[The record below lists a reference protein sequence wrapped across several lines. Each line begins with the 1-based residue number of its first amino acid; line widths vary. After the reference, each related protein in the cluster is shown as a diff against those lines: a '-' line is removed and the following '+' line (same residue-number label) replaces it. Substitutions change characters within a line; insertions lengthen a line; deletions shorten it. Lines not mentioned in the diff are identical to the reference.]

1 MKSAILFATLLSTLT
16 LTACG
21 PSKEELERQRLEEE
35 AKKQIEFNTDINNAF
50 IKGFADPNDGNN
62 KEERERQE
70 TYESISSPDSRMII
84 GAPDNTEE
92 KQEKE

>member
-1 MKSAILFATLLSTLT
+1 MKSAILFTTLLSTLT

-21 PSKEELERQRLEEE
+21 EPE
-35 AKKQIEFNTDINNAF
+35 AAKA
-50 IKGFADPNDGNN
+50 
-62 KEERERQE
+62 ERERQE